1 METKKLTAKDLMIGD
16 LVCYCKENNYL
27 TKVESIHNTGHASV
41 SDEYCIKCF
50 RDRKD
55 PLYDKNPIDFFNV
68 EILHPIPLTA
78 EILEKNGFKY
88 NDCPIVLGWEQ
99 YGLTLYRGG
108 DGFLINCGQNVALI
122 INYVH
127 ELQHAL
133 RLCRVDKE
141 IVL

>member
-16 LVCYCKENNYL
+16 WVLKQCLIPNKKVAVRIVRLDEADDLCKYEPIAL
-27 TKVESIHNTGHASV
+27 TTEV
-41 SDEYCIKCF
+41 
-50 RDRKD
+50 
-55 PLYDKNPIDFFNV
+55 
-68 EILHPIPLTA
+68 
-78 EILEKNGFKY
+78 LEKNGFKY
-88 NDCPIVLGWEQ
+88 NDSPIVLGWEQ
-99 YGLTLYRGG
+99 YRLTLYRGG

-133 RLCRVDKE
+133 RLCGINDKE